1 MKHLYFVRHGLS
13 VMNKKGVFSGRT
25 ETPLDTEGIAQ
36 AQAAGREAK
45 NLQID
50 LIISSPMERCRETAT
65 IIANAIG
72 YPLDEIV
79 FEDLFMERAFGVL
92 EGTAYRTDMDLDGHE
107 GVETADHIIKR
118 AKTGVKYL
126 RSLDHN
132 NILIV
137 SHGAIG
143 RALRHALHPEIP
155 YFESERFENAK
166 IVQLL

>member
-25 ETPLDTEGIAQ
+25 ETPLDPEGITQ
-36 AQAAGREAK
+36 ARAAGKELRD
-45 NLQID
+45 LQID
-50 LIISSPMERCRETAT
+50 LIVSSPMERCRETAT
-65 IIANAIG
+65 IIAKQIG
-72 YPLDEIV
+72 YPVAEII

-92 EGTAYRTDMDLDGHE
+92 EGTEYRTDMDLDMHE
-107 GVETADHIIKR
+107 GVETAKNIIQR
-118 AKTGVKYL
+118 ARKGIEYL
-126 RSLDHN
+126 EGLKHD
-132 NILIV
+132 NILVV

-155 YFESERFENAK
+155 YHGSERFENAK